1 MTKYKAIVTT
11 AGAAKIA
18 AASAGGKQLKIV
30 QMAVGDGG
38 GKLPTP
44 TPTQTQL
51 VNERYRAALNGLDI
65 VKTSKNSI
73 VAELIIPATVGGFWL
88 REMGLYD
95 EDGALIAVGN
105 MAESYKPKLEE
116 GSGRTQTLRMILIVS
131 STDAIRVIAG
141 DDTVLATKDFVAG
154 AIAEHEQ
161 SRNHPDAS
169 TTAKGFV
176 MLSSATNSPDETKA
190 ITPAALKKVNDAT
203 LKKTANLS
211 DVQNKE
217 TARRNLALGTAAT
230 RNVGTAAGQL
240 MTADD
245 IERRYLKLT
254 GGTVNKLVV
263 NSGVDN
269 REGTPLMVEGTE
281 HTPVV
286 LKRTNDQPNLAIGFQ
301 RAGLPF
307 LRFGVGTDNEPRW
320 GINANNTSNA
330 RIYTTDNPP
339 TAQETGALT
348 DGEAVKK
355 YALRSIKV
363 NGKPLSADVNLLAGD
378 VNAWNKTEAD
388 ARYLQVT
395 GSKATGA
402 VNFTAGIELGNT
414 KNTLEPGNDGA
425 SYNNCNVLL
434 KSWQG
439 IGFYNTCQLGTQGIT
454 GYINVRGGDLR
465 MARNITAD
473 GQLIEAGKRVYSPN
487 NPPSP
492 GDVGAVAKSGD
503 IMQGALN
510 APNYSTLPDVY
521 PEGSG
526 AWNEQLDT
534 KAPYYQP
541 IFEWNVQP
549 GGHYVPLVKGKS
561 FRKGRGWPTAVSFGY
576 LLPSQDE
583 HARPVI
589 HAKGDGEGECTWE
602 FNTLTGNIFS
612 SKLGNFATADNVK
625 AEYVAKSGSIM
636 TGKLHVKNNVDVDGA
651 VSIGGAL
658 GANSLSTGVVNIGNA
673 RYQGDGNIWG
683 TCWNPNGGWLWG
695 AVLEQVNGRVPWN
708 DFNNRTHKGGGW
720 NGGWWKD
727 ECSGLI
733 IQWGRVEN
741 LQPRE
746 VRAINFPIG
755 FASFVGALLATPDR
769 EGALGAGLVN
779 GYMSARNTTTFTITN
794 DFANNDVSSSYWW
807 FAVGA

>member
-131 STDAIRVIAG
+131 STDAIQVIAG

-395 GSKATGA
+395 G
-402 VNFTAGIELGNT
+402 
-414 KNTLEPGNDGA
+414 
-425 SYNNCNVLL
+425 
-434 KSWQG
+434 
-439 IGFYNTCQLGTQGIT
+439 
-454 GYINVRGGDLR
+454 
-465 MARNITAD
+465 
-473 GQLIEAGKRVYSPN
+473 GKTT
-487 NPPSP
+487 
-492 GDVGAVAKSGD
+492 
-503 IMQGALN
+503 GALN
-510 APNYSTLPDVY
+510 APNYATLPGVY

-526 AWNEQLDT
+526 AWNEQLDS

-541 IFEWNVQP
+541 LFQWDVKT

-561 FRKGRGWPTAVSFGY
+561 ERKGRGWPTAVSFGY
-576 LLPSQDE
+576 LLPGQDE

-612 SKLGNFATADNVK
+612 SKLGSFATTDNVR

-658 GANSLSTGVVNIGNA
+658 GANSLSAGVVNVGNA

-683 TCWNPNGGWLWG
+683 TRWNPNGGWLWE
-695 AVLEQVNGRVPWN
+695 AVESQVNTRATVDYVN
-708 DFNNRTHKGGGW
+708 SLRDTAGGGW
-720 NGGWWKD
+720 FR
-727 ECSGLI
+727 SGSSGRI
-733 IQWGRVEN
+733 IQAFNVGGSGG
-741 LQPRE
+741 QT
-746 VRAINFPIG
+746 VRRANFPIPFPNG
-755 FASFVGALLATPDR
+755 VDAVTSSWTGTSGQMDFPIRITGWDKNGVNYVADGAGTISFFASG
-769 EGALGAGLVN
+769 
-779 GYMSARNTTTFTITN
+779 S
-794 DFANNDVSSSYWW
+794 
-807 FAVGA
+807 

>member
-131 STDAIRVIAG
+131 STDAIQVIAG

-263 NSGVDN
+263 NSGSSNGD
-269 REGTPLMVEGTE
+269 GTPLMVEGAE
-281 HTPVV
+281 HTPLV
-286 LKRTNDQPNLAIGFQ
+286 LSRTNDQPNLAIGFQ

-395 GSKATGA
+395 GGKATGA

-465 MARNITAD
+465 MVRNITAD

-492 GDVGAVAKSGD
+492 NDVGAVAKSGD
-503 IMQGALN
+503 
-510 APNYSTLPDVY
+510 T
-521 PEGSG
+521 
-526 AWNEQLDT
+526 
-534 KAPYYQP
+534 
-541 IFEWNVQP
+541 
-549 GGHYVPLVKGKS
+549 
-561 FRKGRGWPTAVSFGY
+561 
-576 LLPSQDE
+576 
-583 HARPVI
+583 
-589 HAKGDGEGECTWE
+589 
-602 FNTLTGNIFS
+602 
-612 SKLGNFATADNVK
+612 
-625 AEYVAKSGSIM
+625 M
-636 TGKLHVKNNVDVDGA
+636 TGKLHVKNNVDIDGV

-658 GANSLSTGVVNIGNA
+658 GANSLSVATAAAIGGNTTINNGAIILNKNNKNVVIDSSGENRDTIKLAFWGNDARPNIMELGDAISWLMSVSRNKDNGVRLEVNGNVNAQSLSAGVVNVGNA
-673 RYQGDGNIWG
+673 VYQGDGNIWG
-683 TCWNPNGGWLWG
+683 TRWNPNGAWLWDSI
-695 AVLEQVNGRVPWN
+695 VEQLNGRVDWN
-708 DFNNRTHKGGGW
+708 SFNNRTHVAGGRNAWWYKDELTGLIFQGGIVNRAADVTW
-720 NGGWWKD
+720 VAFPVGYQRECFGIQMTLFNRVEDSSANLEARDAQNGGFNAVMFFN
-727 ECSGLI
+727 ER
-733 IQWGRVEN
+733 Q
-741 LQPRE
+741 
-746 VRAINFPIG
+746 A
-755 FASFVGALLATPDR
+755 
-769 EGALGAGLVN
+769 
-779 GYMSARNTTTFTITN
+779 
-794 DFANNDVSSSYWW
+794 YWW
-807 FAVGA
+807 AVGV

>member
-131 STDAIRVIAG
+131 STDAIQVIAG

-190 ITPAALKKVNDAT
+190 VTPAALKKVNDAT

-230 RNVGTAAGQL
+230 RNVGAAAGQL

-263 NSGVDN
+263 NSGSSNGD
-269 REGTPLMVEGTE
+269 GTPLMVEGAE
-281 HTPVV
+281 HTPLV
-286 LKRTNDQPNLAIGFQ
+286 LSRTNDQPNLAIGFQ

-320 GINANNTSNA
+320 GIDANNTSNA

-348 DGEAVKK
+348 DGDAVKK

-395 GSKATGA
+395 GGVVSGKARFNNGIEIGNTTNA
-402 VNFTAGIELGNT
+402 IELG
-414 KNTLEPGNDGA
+414 EDGA
-425 SYNNCNVLL
+425 GYKNNNLIL
-434 KSWQG
+434 KTWQG
-439 IGFYNTCQLGTQGIT
+439 IGFYNSCPSVGIQGFT
-454 GYINVRGGDLR
+454 GYIAARVGDLR

-492 GDVGAVAKSGD
+492 GDIGAVAKTGD
-503 IMQGALN
+503 VMTGDL
-510 APNYSTLPDVY
+510 TLPSVR
-521 PEGSG
+521 
-526 AWNEQLDT
+526 T
-534 KAPYYQP
+534 
-541 IFEWNVQP
+541 
-549 GGHYVPLVKGKS
+549 
-561 FRKGRGWPTAVSFGY
+561 
-576 LLPSQDE
+576 
-583 HARPVI
+583 
-589 HAKGDGEGECTWE
+589 
-602 FNTLTGNIFS
+602 
-612 SKLGNFATADNVK
+612 
-625 AEYVAKSGSIM
+625 
-636 TGKLHVKNNVDVDGA
+636 
-651 VSIGGAL
+651 
-658 GANSLSTGVVNIGNA
+658 STGVFVGTSRLYIDGSDLYFQVGNRYFAIKANGDISAPARVIAGESFNVGNA
-673 RYQGDGNIWG
+673 YMHGDGNIWG
-683 TCWNPNGGWLWG
+683 TRWNPNGGWLWD
-695 AVLEQVNGRVPWN
+695 EIINQVNSVR
-708 DFNNRTHKGGGW
+708 DTAGGGW
-720 NGGWWKD
+720 FR
-727 ECSGLI
+727 SGSSGRI
-733 IQWGRVEN
+733 IQAFNVGGSGG
-741 LQPRE
+741 QT
-746 VRAINFPIG
+746 VRRANFPIPFPNG
-755 FASFVGALLATPDR
+755 VDAVTSSWTGTAGQMDFPIRITSWDNNGVNYVADGAGNISFFASG
-769 EGALGAGLVN
+769 
-779 GYMSARNTTTFTITN
+779 S
-794 DFANNDVSSSYWW
+794 
-807 FAVGA
+807 

>member
-131 STDAIRVIAG
+131 STDAIQVIAG

-263 NSGVDN
+263 NSGSSNGD
-269 REGTPLMVEGTE
+269 GTPLMVEGAE
-281 HTPVV
+281 HTPLV
-286 LKRTNDQPNLAIGFQ
+286 LSRTNDQPNLAIGFQ

-320 GINANNTSNA
+320 GINANNTGNA

-348 DGEAVKK
+348 DGDAVKK

-395 GSKATGA
+395 GGKATGA

-425 SYNNCNVLL
+425 SYDNCNVLL

-439 IGFYNTCQLGTQGIT
+439 IGFYNTCQLGTQGVT

-492 GDVGAVAKSGD
+492 GDIGAVAKSGD
-503 IMQGALN
+503 TIDSLNVTKGLYVGEDITSNRTLYINGTDFTHKRGVHDIGNNTRQTNGYRIIGAGDLFADLYQCERIGQHHFFGIHVAN
-510 APNYSTLPDVY
+510 
-521 PEGSG
+521 GG
-526 AWNEQLDT
+526 ADGWYEFRNNGELHL
-534 KAPYYQP
+534 
-541 IFEWNVQP
+541 
-549 GGHYVPLVKGKS
+549 GG
-561 FRKGRGWPTAVSFGY
+561 GWPS
-576 LLPSQDE
+576 L
-583 HARPVI
+583 HI
-589 HAKGDGEGECTWE
+589 GDGT
-602 FNTLTGNIFS
+602 I
-612 SKLGNFATADNVK
+612 V
-625 AEYVAKSGSIM
+625 
-636 TGKLHVKNNVDVDGA
+636 HP
-651 VSIGGAL
+651 
-658 GANSLSTGVVNIGNA
+658 
-673 RYQGDGNIWG
+673 DGNIQGAAWG
-683 TCWNPNGGWLWG
+683 GGYLSNWLADRIRESGQMSINGTQWWYKDHRTGLIFQGGYWEG
-695 AVLEQVNGRVPWN
+695 RNSEVTERVP
-708 DFNNRTHKGGGW
+708 FNIALPNRVLHV
-720 NGGWWKD
+720 
-727 ECSGLI
+727 S
-733 IQWGRVEN
+733 
-741 LQPRE
+741 
-746 VRAINFPIG
+746 
-755 FASFVGALLATPDR
+755 
-769 EGALGAGLVN
+769 
-779 GYMSARNTTTFTITN
+779 ITN
-794 DFANNDVSSSYWW
+794 KNFAQGYATYNPQVIDLGGEHDGFSYVHGGKERMMYWQ
-807 FAVGA
+807 AVGY